1 MASSQVLYHVTFSS
15 SRFSS
20 IIKKLSR
27 SHIPLTLSLLFCLF
41 SPSKYGDITQHKDTS
56 LFSST
61 RSTRSTAVQ
70 CSVVHTTKPSLTAIP
85 SSRSD
90 WLIMACANLSLD
102 TSSLELKL
110 RNRESRMS
118 SHFAVTA
125 KVEVMIRKRVFIL

>member
-27 SHIPLTLSLLFCLF
+27 SHIPLTLSLLFRLF
-41 SPSKYGDITQHKDTS
+41 SPSKYGDITQHKDIS
-56 LFSST
+56 LFS
-61 RSTRSTAVQ
+61 STRSTAVQ
-70 CSVVHTTKPSLTAIP
+70 CSAVHTTKPSLTAIL

-90 WLIMACANLSLD
+90 WLIMACANLSPD

-110 RNRESRMS
+110 RSRESRMS